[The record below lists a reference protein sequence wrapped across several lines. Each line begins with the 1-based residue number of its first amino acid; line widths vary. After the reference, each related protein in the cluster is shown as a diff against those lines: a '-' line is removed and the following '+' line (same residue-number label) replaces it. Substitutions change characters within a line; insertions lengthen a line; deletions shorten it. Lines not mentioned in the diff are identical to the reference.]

1 MIDYNND
8 DRTFVVNSAIKN
20 NLGDKEEIRLYEE
33 LSLALELDENKNY
46 SVIDSGIGN
55 GINFNIITQYPDN
68 LPDNVS
74 TMFFNIN
81 NNFDV
86 NILETNQCAN
96 VGERMFKINLK
107 KL

>member
-1 MIDYNND
+1 MIDYED
-8 DRTFVVNSAIKN
+8 DRAFVVDSAIIN
-20 NLGDKEEIRLYEE
+20 NLGDQEEIQLYEE
-33 LSLALELDENKNY
+33 LSLALELDENKEY
-46 SVIDSGIGN
+46 DVVDSGIGN